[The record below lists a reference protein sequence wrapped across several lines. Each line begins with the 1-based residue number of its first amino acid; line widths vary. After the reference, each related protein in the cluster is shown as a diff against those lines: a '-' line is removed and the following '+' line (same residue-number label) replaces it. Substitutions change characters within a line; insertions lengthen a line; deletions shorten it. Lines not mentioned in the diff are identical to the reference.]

1 MAQPLTPN
9 RIHQLPVQVS
19 YHLQSS
25 SQTFL
30 ATFPGLYQVYV
41 HPNVGSRVDGTED
54 EAWGAIYLK
63 TVVQGVVMASPEIHP
78 THPGTPDLSLYV
90 LDPRETFLRKSR
102 AAPAHRFAPHSEVWT
117 GKGLMSWALGE
128 PGAGKSLITGRLVRR
143 SEFVGLGA
151 GLSGLEALAAA
162 NGQDDAWGIEVAIG
176 LKSGM
181 SSASMFPG
189 PLHYAVESGMF
200 SGVLPAAPPRQPTPP
215 LPTSDAPLAPTSD
228 IPSDTEPRSVPAKRP
243 LPKSTGG
250 RPRGRP
256 PKQPK
261 RGPAVTQRERL
272 GALDSNQAAARSSPT
287 GHPADH
293 FFASIPPELRP
304 DHMSKE
310 HAQKL
315 LQSPAFLRMLEKITG
330 TPMLPLA
337 QESSKSQEPA
347 AVPKCWN
354 CGTIKST
361 VWRTRN
367 NDEGESVRVCNA
379 CGLYY
384 NKTKMMRPPNL
395 WSSVGEDKALLPA
408 QSSTFKRTLT
418 MVAEKDAQRIASMR
432 ATRSRVAATA
442 KLPAVP
448 RAMPMTSPPRGPASL
463 PKSVRNAKF
472 AGATAVAAS
481 SPGGW
486 VEAGPSSCPPSGP
499 ADENTIDP
507 NASPNTNLRRIFGDA
522 MPSLAMPLSDDG
534 AGTAESHTG
543 WNADLSAFFDVDGFS
558 MAPGTAHKS
567 IAKSPALR
575 SQADIKGVSSAL
587 RGRDMD
593 AVAPT
598 SMAASSE
605 DDVFSQLF
613 QRTSSV
619 GDLDASDL
627 GTSDSPFDFSQLPPS
642 SPPSMPSNLPHSALL
657 LSSPGGSPMDIS
669 PRPDSEAGSRVSPPA
684 LSGLRHSVHADDADL
699 DQKPTIAAGDQE
711 IQDLLSKLASGGKMS
726 DELLALFNAFPAAS
740 AT

>member
-1 MAQPLTPN
+1 MASAYSMLT
-9 RIHQLPVQVS
+9 R
-19 YHLQSS
+19 
-25 SQTFL
+25 
-30 ATFPGLYQVYV
+30 
-41 HPNVGSRVDGTED
+41 R
-54 EAWGAIYLK
+54 
-63 TVVQGVVMASPEIHP
+63 SPEIHP

-117 GKGLMSWALGE
+117 GKGLVSWALGE

-143 SEFVGLGA
+143 AEFVGVGTQDE
-151 GLSGLEALAAA
+151 GLSGLEALAAN
-162 NGQDDAWGIEVAIG
+162 NGQDRDAWGIEVAIG

-215 LPTSDAPLAPTSD
+215 QVALPPSEATPVDLTSD
-228 IPSDTEPRSVPAKRP
+228 ISMGSEADTATVPAKRP

-261 RGPAVTQRERL
+261 RAPVAAQRERL
-272 GALDSNQAAARSSPT
+272 GALDGNQTAARSSPA
-287 GHPADH
+287 PPSSRADQ

-330 TPMLPLA
+330 TPMLALA
-337 QESSKSQEPA
+337 QKEARKSQEAPPT
-347 AVPKCWN
+347 PKCWN

-384 NKTKMMRPPNL
+384 NKTKMMRPPSL
-395 WSSVGEDKALLPA
+395 WSSVDTPTGLDRTLLPRSA
-408 QSSTFKRTLT
+408 AGEASTFKRTLT

-432 ATRSRVAATA
+432 ATRSRASSS
-442 KLPAVP
+442 LPAIP

-472 AGATAVAAS
+472 AGTTTVAAS

-486 VEAGPSSCPPSGP
+486 VDAGPSSCPPSGP
-499 ADENTIDP
+499 IAAADDNTIDP
-507 NASPNTNLRRIFGDA
+507 SVSPNTHLRRIFGDA

-558 MAPGTAHKS
+558 MAPGTSHKS

-587 RGRDMD
+587 RGRDIDIGM
-593 AVAPT
+593 APT

-619 GDLDASDL
+619 GNLDASDL
-627 GTSDSPFDFSQLPPS
+627 GHQPSDTPEPFDFSQLPPS

-669 PRPDSEAGSRVSPPA
+669 PRPESEAGSRVSPPA
-684 LSGLRHSVHADDADL
+684 LSGLRHSIHADDADEV
-699 DQKPTIAAGDQE
+699 DQKPVISAGDQD
-711 IQDLLSKLASGGKMS
+711 IQDLLSKLASNGKMS
-726 DELLALFNAFPAAS
+726 DELLALFNAFPAAPT
-740 AT
+740 A